1 MLGNR
6 GASLTT
12 ESSAAFP
19 SAEDASPDSRILNR
33 NTAEAQPLNPFRRKC
48 LFLEPALSEKPNKS
62 GCSNS
67 PRSGLRAFFG
77 EYLLV
82 FRRRAIS
89 LRVPLDPPFWF
100 QFRKEYEHG
109 CGFPR

>member
-33 NTAEAQPLNPFRRKC
+33 NTAEAQPLTLKEEVSLLGTRPFIQAYDYRLC
-48 LFLEPALSEKPNKS
+48 EFTT
-62 GCSNS
+62 
-67 PRSGLRAFFG
+67 PRSASVIR
-77 EYLLV
+77 
-82 FRRRAIS
+82 
-89 LRVPLDPPFWF
+89 
-100 QFRKEYEHG
+100 
-109 CGFPR
+109 